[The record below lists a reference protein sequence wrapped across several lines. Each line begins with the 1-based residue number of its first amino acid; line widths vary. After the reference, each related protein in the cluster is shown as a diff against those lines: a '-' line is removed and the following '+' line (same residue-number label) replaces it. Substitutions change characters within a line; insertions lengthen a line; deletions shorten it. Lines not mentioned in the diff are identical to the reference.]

1 MVITDSLTVL
11 NTLDNLLDNKE
22 CYIAVDRNDIVKLF
36 GAQTKLRM
44 IQVAANTVDE
54 VISLLKQDIAKIEGH
69 PKNCFAAYISMDLK
83 MSDLER
89 LGSVT
94 DSDPNIQCMKRTII
108 FEKSPLGDFLL
119 LLFFD

>member
-36 GAQTKLRM
+36 GAQPKLRM

-54 VISLLKQDIAKIEGH
+54 VISLLKQDIAIIEGP

-94 DSDPNIQCMKRTII
+94 DSDPNI
-108 FEKSPLGDFLL
+108 
-119 LLFFD
+119 